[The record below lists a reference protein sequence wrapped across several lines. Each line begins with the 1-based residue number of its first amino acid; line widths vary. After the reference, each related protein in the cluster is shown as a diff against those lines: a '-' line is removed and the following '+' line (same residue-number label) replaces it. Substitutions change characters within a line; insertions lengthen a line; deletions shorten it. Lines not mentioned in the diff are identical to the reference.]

1 MSMKLLKSNINQFLI
16 ISLAV
21 LLGACA
27 SKTQVESDLAI
38 DGAPDWVNK
47 GTQFINDKDGR
58 LFHGVGEA
66 PAVGSSSLQKSTADN
81 RARTEV
87 ARIFSSFMDAVSND
101 YTAASSSG
109 GSGMSEQALSQ
120 QIKAVT
126 KVNLAG
132 AKIVARWKDK
142 KTNVI
147 YSLAELDLEN
157 VKSTV
162 NTTGNMNAD
171 LKRYI
176 SANSANV
183 FDKMS
188 TGE

>member
-1 MSMKLLKSNINQFLI
+1 MNTSTIKFNHLI
-16 ISLAV
+16 IVSLAI

-27 SKTQVESDLAI
+27 SKTKVESDLDIA
-38 DGAPDWVNK
+38 GAPEWVNK
-47 GTQFINDKDGR
+47 GTQFLNDRDGR

-66 PAVGSSSLQKSTADN
+66 PQMGARSLQKSTADN

-101 YTAASSSG
+101 HTAASSSG
-109 GSGMSEQALSQ
+109 SSSISEQALSQ
-120 QIKAVT
+120 QIKSVT
-126 KVNLAG
+126 KVNLSG
-132 AKIVARWKDK
+132 VKIIARWKDK
-142 KTNVI
+142 KTNII
-147 YSLAELDLEN
+147 YSLAELDLEK

-162 NTTGNMNAD
+162 NTTQNMNSD

-176 SANSANV
+176 SSNSANV

>member
-1 MSMKLLKSNINQFLI
+1 MTTPNTLTNRILLTGIAILMS
-16 ISLAV
+16 
-21 LLGACA
+21 ACA
-27 SKTQVESDLAI
+27 GKTMVESDLNI

-47 GTQFINDKDGR
+47 GTQFLNDRDGR

-66 PAVGSSSLQKSTADN
+66 PAVGSRSLQKSTADN

-87 ARIFSSFMDAVSND
+87 ARIFSSFMDAVSSD
-101 YTAASSSG
+101 YTAAASSG
-109 GSGMSEQALSQ
+109 GSGMSETALSQ

-126 KVNLAG
+126 KVNLSG
-132 AKIVARWKDK
+132 AKIIARWKDP
-142 KTNVI
+142 KTNII
-147 YSLAELDLEN
+147 YSLAELDLEQ

-162 NTTGNMNAD
+162 NTTNNMNAD

-176 SANSANV
+176 SANSANI
-183 FDKMS
+183 FDKMK

>member
-1 MSMKLLKSNINQFLI
+1 MKHLKSDLNRILLI
-16 ISLAV
+16 SIVV

-27 SKTQVESDLAI
+27 GKTKVESDLDIA
-38 DGAPDWVNK
+38 GAPDWVNK
-47 GTQFINDKDGR
+47 GTQFLNDRDGR

-66 PAVGSSSLQKSTADN
+66 PAMASKSLQKSTADN

-101 YTAASSSG
+101 YLAASSSG
-109 GSGMSEQALSQ
+109 GSGVNEQAVSQ

-132 AKIVARWKDK
+132 AKIIARWKDK
-142 KTNVI
+142 KTNII
-147 YSLAELDLEN
+147 YSLAELDLEK
-157 VKSTV
+157 VKGTV
-162 NTTGNMNAD
+162 NTTKNMNGD
-171 LKRYI
+171 LKNYI
-176 SANSANV
+176 SANSGNI
-183 FDKMS
+183 FDKMK

>member
-1 MSMKLLKSNINQFLI
+1 MNLSKPNFNHILL

-27 SKTQVESDLAI
+27 SKTQVESDLDI

-47 GTQFINDKDGR
+47 GTQFLNDRDGR

-66 PAVGSSSLQKSTADN
+66 PAMGTRSLQKSTADN

-101 YTAASSSG
+101 YLSAASSG
-109 GSGMSEQALSQ
+109 GSGDSQQAVSQ

-126 KVNLAG
+126 KVNLSG
-132 AKIVARWKDK
+132 AKIIARWKDK
-142 KTNVI
+142 KTNII
-147 YSLAELDLEN
+147 YSLAELDLEK
-157 VKSTV
+157 VKGTV

-176 SANSANV
+176 STNSANI
-183 FDKMS
+183 FDKMN

>member
-1 MSMKLLKSNINQFLI
+1 MKHLKSDFNRILL

-21 LLGACA
+21 LVGACA
-27 SKTQVESDLAI
+27 SKTQVESDLDIA
-38 DGAPDWVNK
+38 GAPDWVNK
-47 GTQFINDKDGR
+47 GTQFLNDRDGR

-66 PAVGSSSLQKSTADN
+66 PAVGSRSLQKSTADN

-126 KVNLAG
+126 KVNLSG
-132 AKIVARWKDK
+132 AKIIARWKDK
-142 KTNVI
+142 KTNII
-147 YSLAELDLEN
+147 YSLAEMDMKKVN
-157 VKSTV
+157 STV
-162 NTTGNMNAD
+162 NTTKNMNSD

-176 SANSANV
+176 SANGANI
-183 FDKMS
+183 FDKMQ

>member
-1 MSMKLLKSNINQFLI
+1 MNISTFKPNHLLLVG
-16 ISLAV
+16 LAIMV
-21 LLGACA
+21 GACA
-27 SKTQVESDLAI
+27 SKTKVESDLDI
-38 DGAPDWVNK
+38 SGAPDWVNK
-47 GTQFINDKDGR
+47 GTQFLNDRGGR

-66 PAVGSSSLQKSTADN
+66 PEVGNRSLQKSTADN

-126 KVNLAG
+126 KVNLSG
-132 AKIVARWKDK
+132 AKIIARWKDK
-142 KTNVI
+142 KTKII
-147 YSLAELDLEN
+147 YSLAELDLEQ

-162 NTTGNMNAD
+162 NTTNNMNSD

-176 SANSANV
+176 STNSANI
-183 FDKMS
+183 FDKMN

>member
-1 MSMKLLKSNINQFLI
+1 MKLPNPALKRVLLLG
-16 ISLAV
+16 LAV
-21 LLGACA
+21 AISACA
-27 SKTQVESDLAI
+27 GKTRVESDLDIA
-38 DGAPDWVNK
+38 GAPDWVNK
-47 GTQFINDKDGR
+47 GTQFLNDRGGR

-66 PAVGSSSLQKSTADN
+66 PPMGSPALQKSTADN

-87 ARIFSSFMDAVSND
+87 ARIFSSYMDAVNND

-109 GSGMSEQALSQ
+109 GSGMSETALSQ

-132 AKIVARWKDK
+132 VKIIAHWKDK
-142 KTNVI
+142 KTKII
-147 YSLAELDLEN
+147 YSLAELDLN
-157 VKSTV
+157 QVKSTV
-162 NTTGNMNAD
+162 DTARNMNSD

-176 SANSANV
+176 SAEGANI
-183 FDKMS
+183 FDKMQ

>member
-1 MSMKLLKSNINQFLI
+1 MNLLKSNLNQILL

-21 LLGACA
+21 LIGACA
-27 SKTQVESDLAI
+27 SKTQVESDLDIA
-38 DGAPDWVNK
+38 GAPDWVNK
-47 GTQFINDKDGR
+47 GTQFINDRDGR

-66 PAVGSSSLQKSTADN
+66 PAVGSRSLQKSTADN

-126 KVNLAG
+126 KVNLSG
-132 AKIVARWKDK
+132 AKIIARWKDK
-142 KTNVI
+142 KTNII
-147 YSLAELDLEN
+147 YSLAELDLEQ
-157 VKSTV
+157 VKNTV
-162 NTTGNMNAD
+162 NTTNNMNSD

-176 SANSANV
+176 SVNGANV
-183 FDKMS
+183 FDKMN

>member
-1 MSMKLLKSNINQFLI
+1 MNPAIANFNRILL

-21 LLGACA
+21 LVSACA
-27 SKTQVESDLAI
+27 GKTMVESDLDIA
-38 DGAPDWVNK
+38 GAPEWVNK
-47 GTQFINDKDGR
+47 GTQFLNDRGGR

-66 PAVGSSSLQKSTADN
+66 PAVGSPSLQKSTADG

-87 ARIFSSFMDAVSND
+87 GRILSSYIDAVSND
-101 YTAASSSG
+101 YTAAASSG

-126 KVNLAG
+126 KVNLSG
-132 AKIVARWKDK
+132 AKIIARWKDK
-142 KTNVI
+142 KTNII
-147 YSLAELDLEN
+147 YSLAELDLEQ
-157 VKSTV
+157 VKNTV
-162 NTTGNMNAD
+162 NTTQNMNAD
-171 LKRYI
+171 VKRYI
-176 SANSANV
+176 SAQGANI

>member
-1 MSMKLLKSNINQFLI
+1 M
-16 ISLAV
+16 V
-21 LLGACA
+21 GACA
-27 SKTQVESDLAI
+27 SKTKVESDLAL

-47 GTQFINDKDGR
+47 GTQFLNDRDGR

-66 PAVGSSSLQKSTADN
+66 PEVGSRSLQKSTADN

-101 YTAASSSG
+101 YTAAAKSG
-109 GSGMSEQALSQ
+109 GSGMSETALSQ
-120 QIKAVT
+120 QIKSVT

-132 AKIVARWKDK
+132 VKIIARWKDK
-142 KTNVI
+142 KTKII
-147 YSLAELDLEN
+147 YSLAELDLEK

-162 NTTGNMNAD
+162 NTTANMNSD
-171 LKRYI
+171 LRRYI
-176 SANSANV
+176 SSNGTNI

-188 TGE
+188 SGEL